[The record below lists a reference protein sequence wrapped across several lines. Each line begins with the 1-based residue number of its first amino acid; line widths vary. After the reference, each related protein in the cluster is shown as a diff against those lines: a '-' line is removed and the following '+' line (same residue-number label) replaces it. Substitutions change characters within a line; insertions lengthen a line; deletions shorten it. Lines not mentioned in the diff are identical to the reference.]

1 MTKLLPVL
9 AFSTNDYAQAEKV
22 LDLIALYKERKPSGY
37 ILLVAAPDTH
47 AEQTRR
53 LQIAAKV
60 GFEHVGLLPVAWG
73 KQAPNS
79 KGEGINHLFKAAA
92 LHIPKHFKEAF
103 VWLEPDS
110 VPTNSRW
117 LEKLNEAY
125 NAQPKRYMGSI
136 MGKEDAPKHFG
147 RVGVYP
153 VDCSQDID
161 KHFDG
166 NTPFNIASGE
176 TLVARA
182 SKSKLFQVLNV
193 ATSEDLAKVRDDA
206 VVVHGDKS
214 GILLGSLLDKYAPK
228 ESEESPIVPTIAA
241 RQGRKAKAEVTA

>member
-9 AFSTNDYAQAEKV
+9 AFSATDYAQAEKA

-47 AEQTRR
+47 PEIHKR

-60 GFEHVGLLPVAWG
+60 GFESVGLLPVSFG
-73 KQAPNS
+73 KQPATS
-79 KGEGINHLFKAAA
+79 KGEGVNRLFKAAA
-92 LHIPKHFKEAF
+92 LHIQKHFKQPF

-110 VPTNSRW
+110 VPVGSQW
-117 LEKLNEAY
+117 LSNLSEAY
-125 NAQPKRYMGSI
+125 DEQPKRYMGSI

-161 KHFDG
+161 KAAEG
-166 NTPFNIASGE
+166 ATPFNIVAGE
-176 TLVARA
+176 ALTNRA
-182 SKSKLFQVLNV
+182 TKSKLFQVL
-193 ATSEDLAKVRDDA
+193 AIETADDLAKVRENA
-206 VVVHGDKS
+206 KVVHGDKS
-214 GILLGSLLDKYAPK
+214 GILLNAQLEKYAPK
-228 ESEESPIVPTIAA
+228 SEATEPLVTPLPVRPAK
-241 RQGRKAKAEVTA
+241 KAKAEVVS